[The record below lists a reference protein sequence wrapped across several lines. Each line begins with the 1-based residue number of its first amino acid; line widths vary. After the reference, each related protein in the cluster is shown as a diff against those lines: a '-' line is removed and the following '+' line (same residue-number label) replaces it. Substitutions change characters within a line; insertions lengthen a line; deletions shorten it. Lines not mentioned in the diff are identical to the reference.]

1 MNIEIEIEIEK
12 KVLNVDHMFHV
23 NIIAMK
29 IDVC

>member
-23 NIIAMK
+23 KHYSHEN
-29 IDVC
+29 